1 MTITRG
7 VRNNNPGNIDRKAAN
22 KWQGRMPAE
31 KMTDAQRA
39 EKRFEVFAAPAWG
52 IRAMAV
58 LLINYFDRH
67 GCDTVRKVID
77 RWAPPSEN
85 NTDAYVNAVA
95 RAVGVAPEQRIN
107 LHDYARL
114 RPLVVAIIAHE
125 NAGYAY
131 PAEIVDEGL
140 RLAGVVK
147 PKPSPAQ
154 NAAATAL
161 VAGGTAAAIEVVPPV
176 IDGISHV
183 LPLLQTMSQVANTT
197 SGLPQ
202 AARVVAYV
210 LVGLS
215 IGASLYAWYRL
226 RRAQKAVAP

>member
-1 MTITRG
+1 MTTTRG
-7 VRNNNPGNIDRKAAN
+7 IRNNNPGNIDRKAAN

-67 GCDTVRKVID
+67 GCDTVEKIIN
-77 RWAPPSEN
+77 RWAPPVEN
-85 NTDAYVNAVA
+85 DTGAYVRAVA
-95 RAVGVAPEQRIN
+95 SAVGVAPTARIS

-147 PKPSPAQ
+147 PKASLAQ

-176 IDGISHV
+176 LDGIAQV
-183 LPLLQTMSQVANTT
+183 LPLLSTLGQVANATT
-197 SGLPQ
+197 GLPQ

-210 LVGLS
+210 LVGIS
-215 IGASLYAWYRL
+215 ICASLYAWYRL
-226 RRAQKAVAP
+226 RRAQKSVAP

>member
-7 VRNNNPGNIDRKAAN
+7 IRNNNPGNIDRKASN
-22 KWQGRMPAE
+22 KWQGRMAVG

-39 EKRFEVFAAPAWG
+39 ERRFEVFAAPAWG

-67 GCDTVRKVID
+67 GCDTIRKIIT
-77 RWAPPSEN
+77 RWAPASEN
-85 NTDAYVNAVA
+85 NTDAYVSAVA
-95 RAVGVAPEQRIN
+95 TAVGLAPDVQVE
-107 LHDYARL
+107 LHNYACL

-131 PAEIVDEGL
+131 PADVVDEGL
-140 RLAGVVK
+140 RLAGVAK
-147 PKPSPAQ
+147 PTPSFAQ

-161 VAGGTAAAIEVVPPV
+161 VAGSTAAALQVAPPV
-176 IDGISHV
+176 IDGVSQV
-183 LPLLQTMSQVANTT
+183 LPLLHTFSQVASLTT
-197 SGLPQ
+197 GLPQ
-202 AARVVAYV
+202 AARVIAYV

-226 RRAQKAVAP
+226 RRSQKAVAP